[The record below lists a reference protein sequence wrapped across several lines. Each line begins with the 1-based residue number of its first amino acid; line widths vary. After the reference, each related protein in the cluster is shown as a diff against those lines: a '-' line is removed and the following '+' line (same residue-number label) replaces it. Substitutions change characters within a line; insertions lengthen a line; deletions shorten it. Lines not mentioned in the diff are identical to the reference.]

1 MIIKKFPIISILDPQ
16 LYIRK
21 KNEITLLMG
30 SPTKVHKKL
39 YTSEGTPN
47 KK

>member
-21 KNEITLLMG
+21 KNEITLFIAVQRDFLPLLSNYG
-30 SPTKVHKKL
+30 IPYQSP
-39 YTSEGTPN
+39 
-47 KK
+47 